1 MDNRIDIS
9 KFKDFS
15 DCILTPLILDGVTNK
30 IAVKDEN
37 IRYILKFGKESVKD
51 NTYFKDYISEFISC
65 KIAKQLGYSVQEVQL
80 GYYNNKECC
89 ALTMFDLPLHSFKSL
104 GASSLDSDVLYK
116 RDIRYNLDWLLE
128 LKMTSKKFAITQEI
142 YDKWVLDVFFLDM
155 FVGNYDRH
163 ENNWGFVRVNG
174 LYNLAPLYDMGA
186 SLFSRQMDEV
196 SNWTD
201 GQIRDAVVSHS
212 RSAILYKGKKKN
224 YFELLDLY
232 NDNDDI
238 QKQLQAF
245 IVKVKS
251 DINSFNKIYD
261 EVIAYNSEYKEY
273 VTFVD
278 KMLRLKLSML
288 ERRFLK

>member
-1 MDNRIDIS
+1 MDNRIDIDR
-9 KFKDFS
+9 FKDFS

-30 IAVKDEN
+30 IAVKDGSTK
-37 IRYILKFGKESVKD
+37 YILKFGKESVKD

-65 KIAKQLGYSVQEVQL
+65 RIAKQLGYDVQEVQL
-80 GYYNNKECC
+80 GYYDNKECC
-89 ALTMFDLPLHSFKSL
+89 ALTMFGLPLHSFKSL

-128 LKMTSKKFAITQEI
+128 LKMTSKKFAVTQEI

-232 NDNDDI
+232 SNNDSI
-238 QKQLQAF
+238 RKQLQDF
-245 IVKVKS
+245 IIKVKS
-251 DINSFNKIYD
+251 SIDTFGKIYD
-261 EVIAYNSEYKEY
+261 EVMAYNSDYNGY
-273 VTFVD
+273 IAFVD

>member
-1 MDNRIDIS
+1 MDNGIDID

-30 IAVKDEN
+30 IAVKEGSTK
-37 IRYILKFGKESVKD
+37 YILKFGKESVKD

-65 KIAKQLGYSVQEVQL
+65 RIAKQLGYNVQEVQL

-89 ALTMFDLPLHSFKSL
+89 ALTMFDVPLHSFKSL

-128 LKMTSKKFAITQEI
+128 LKMTSKKFAITQER
-142 YDKWVLDVFFLDM
+142 YDRWVLDVFFLDM

-163 ENNWGFVRVNG
+163 ENNWGFMRVNG

-186 SLFSRQMDEV
+186 SLFSRQMNEV

-201 GQIRDAVVSHS
+201 GQIKDAVVSHS

-232 NDNDDI
+232 SDNDSM
-238 QKQLQAF
+238 QKQLQDF
-245 IVKVKS
+245 IIKVKS
-251 DINSFNKIYD
+251 NIDAFDKIYD
-261 EVIAYNSEYKEY
+261 EVIAYNSEYKGY
-273 VTFVD
+273 ITFVD

>member
-1 MDNRIDIS
+1 MDNRIDIDR
-9 KFKDFS
+9 FRDFS

-30 IAVKDEN
+30 IAVKDGSVK
-37 IRYILKFGKESVKD
+37 YILKFGKESVKD
-51 NTYFKDYISEFISC
+51 NTYFRDYISEFISC
-65 KIAKQLGYSVQEVQL
+65 RIAKQLGYNVQEVQL
-80 GYYNNKECC
+80 GYYDNKECC
-89 ALTMFDLPLHSFKSL
+89 ALTMFDLSLHSFKSL
-104 GASSLDSDVLYK
+104 GASSLDSDALYK

-128 LKMTSKKFAITQEI
+128 LKMTSKKFAITQGI

-186 SLFSRQMDEV
+186 SLFSRQMNEV

-232 NDNDDI
+232 SDNDNM
-238 QKQLQAF
+238 QRQLQDF
-245 IVKVKS
+245 IIKVEGS
-251 DINSFNKIYD
+251 IDTFSEIYD
-261 EVIAYNSEYKEY
+261 EVSAYNSEYKGY